1 MSAPAGVFGFELDF
15 AGELYCIPMSV
26 RRKLDLAGVKL
37 SLRQW
42 NRFTL
47 EDRQQLLASACV
59 TPAEIDAFQQAVAR
73 LVEARAQEAPQ
84 FMERDSGDEWNGA
97 RGVPPR
103 VIGFCAEQGVPAPDA
118 SRWAALTADQRF
130 AIFKLTRLGH
140 RNENFLPAMREFG
153 LID

>member
-47 EDRQQLLASACV
+47 EDRQQLLASTC
-59 TPAEIDAFQQAVAR
+59 TTLAEIDAYQQAVAG
-73 LVEARAQEAPQ
+73 LVESRAGERPQ
-84 FMERDSGDEWNGA
+84 FMERDTGAEWNGA
-97 RGVPPR
+97 LGVPPR
-103 VIGFCAEQGVPAPDA
+103 VLEYCSGQGVPAPDGP
-118 SRWAALTADQRF
+118 RWNRLTADQRF
-130 AIFKLTRLGH
+130 AIFKLTRPGH